1 MVAWNIDYEHDSEE
15 VILLKKH
22 IAEQDSRNSTLQGQ
36 LLKTKNALDDNK
48 TALDETTRKLL
59 QEADR
64 AQSLDEELRGCKE
77 TLDKERVMRQNM
89 DLTARSAAEKGK
101 QEEVARRELQQ
112 TLESISSRE
121 TASKTTIL
129 NLRNEKAALE
139 RRMRELEV
147 NLQQVISAATPKR
160 KGRARSSSLSDIR
173 ITTLER
179 DLGESRASVL
189 NLQAELEKAQEKLRR
204 NEEDLV
210 RVENE
215 RTVLERRMADE
226 MKNMEER
233 LDNKDEEI
241 VRLSGGEDLGLAQE
255 REEELIRRVEEEEA
269 KVQALERLLSETRD
283 LKAMEGALQR
293 AEKRVAAEI
302 SKVKGLEE
310 KNAGLNKDMRQ
321 VRDAL
326 KESHAH
332 AQNLK
337 TALGDR
343 DSLVDSLRVQERY
356 AGDDLHVGRILI
368 LCRALKAQVGV
379 LEEEIG
385 SLRATQSTPTSSATP
400 SRPHDGSVTDVETVE
415 KLLAAV
421 DRLRGERDDLRRQ
434 LEFLQIE
441 SKFTIEALE
450 NKINSGASSV
460 KATAT
465 TEDSRVLQLQSEVQ
479 ELLERLAKASSR
491 SHVDLS
497 SSTIESSRLGLIA
510 SASLVMVEHL
520 QTRVDHDDGAMDQ
533 ALIEI
538 SHLRSQ
544 LQDTMASSE
553 ESHHTSH
560 TLQQALLDLQL
571 RLESTTGGLHD
582 TQRQRDDLLLQVER
596 LQSQIMASDRV
607 REQYQ
612 ELQSSHERTTTRLA
626 VVTNALEDA
635 ESERNSLRVEVVN
648 LQGDMVSAQDS
659 LKQAEKRYSDLQNQQ
674 LSSMSSFQVN
684 RKLKEQI
691 EELEGRVARRTE
703 QIGIHQHDIKRLET
717 NLKLQEDRIAEMT
730 SELEVAMSE
739 KESMVED
746 CADAR
751 EARDR
756 ALRKADDL
764 EDAVETLE
772 TQRRSFEAE
781 RDSEMSTLVEVWSST
796 LAKSRLS
803 ITRLRAAAHEASATN
818 LDLSQRLQSIS
829 AERDSALSLL
839 KGQASELELDQKV
852 AAAHQEE
859 ARNAVV
865 ALAVVRTADAEH
877 RRAIHQDRERICALL
892 SATQDELND
901 RLREISS
908 LQDQLQGRR
917 VQDLAEN
924 TEQQARHSAEIAKLK
939 AANADLG
946 QSCAELE
953 QELAQSRKE
962 LHLATEQHDR
972 LRADTDA
979 IKEQIAQLQT
989 DHAEELESLRGKLQ
1003 QVAVDLQ
1010 EAREAHAL
1018 TEKASLDLSAAN
1030 AELEGRLDI
1039 VSKQRDADSVLIA
1052 DLQGREDDHSK
1063 QVLDIQSRLDNATEE
1078 LQQTTREKDN
1088 LEILLRQA
1096 RTELSRTTDT
1106 TEDRVRELLEERD
1119 ALQEKM
1125 DRAESHH
1132 ATELVQVQER
1142 LREFQTEAGSL
1153 RAQLD
1158 KAITD
1163 TKCMRTAFETE
1174 LRESAERCEDA
1185 RAQQDAAQAQLTS
1198 IEAEFDDLEAR
1209 LRSALDEKDALEAK
1223 NTNIESEI
1231 QRTLSMQRY
1240 LESQLKDSAHESTV
1254 AKAELEQVKEKFAH
1268 AERDGKAAEIRLTF
1282 QAAQHDQA
1290 MASLK
1295 QEIQNLQAA
1304 SRQDD
1309 RVQELEGKIEYMDAL
1324 MRSKTQEIEEN
1335 DDRFIELHKEKKKL
1349 TAKVETLSRKVQTLQ
1364 IKLVTLRDSAN
1375 NQDPAQH
1382 IASTSKQ
1389 RPSLGQPFA
1398 STQHTKS
1405 SSPLSAVPSGSPS
1418 RSRTMS
1424 GPSALVSRKTPEG
1437 RRVPSVFRAKTPE
1450 PAKATPPEHQDA
1462 LPTVVVAGKKRAA
1475 PDDGDE
1481 AVPVQGFTSEGVLVK
1496 EHNTATTPRRRKSPR
1511 TGFTPVRNTTARP
1524 LTTLVA
1530 PGPVVAEAPTPL
1542 VISDVTNSPRG
1553 QPPPADAKVK
1563 RSWLGAPMSKP
1574 SQSSG
1579 GATARVI
1586 STRPGAAERGR

>member
-1 MVAWNIDYEHDSEE
+1 MVAWNIDYERDSEE

-22 IAEQDSRNSTLQGQ
+22 IAEQDSRNSTLHGQ
-36 LLKTKNALDDNK
+36 LLKTKNALEDNK

-64 AQSLDEELRGCKE
+64 AHSLDEELRACKGS
-77 TLDKERVMRQNM
+77 LDKERVMRQNV
-89 DLTARSAAEKGK
+89 DLTVRSAAEKGK
-101 QEEVARRELQQ
+101 QEEVTRRELQQ
-112 TLESISSRE
+112 ALESISSRE
-121 TASKTTIL
+121 TASNAIIS
-129 NLRNEKAALE
+129 NLRSEKVALE

-160 KGRARSSSLSDIR
+160 KGRARSSSLSDVR
-173 ITTLER
+173 VASLER

-189 NLQAELEKAQEKLRR
+189 GLQAELGKAQEKLRR

-233 LDNKDEEI
+233 LANKDEEI

-283 LKAMEGALQR
+283 LKTMESALQR
-293 AEKRVAAEI
+293 AEKRIAAEI

-310 KNAGLNKDMRQ
+310 KNAGLNRDIRQ

-326 KESHAH
+326 EDSHAH
-332 AQNLK
+332 ARSLK
-337 TALGDR
+337 TALDDR
-343 DSLVDSLRVQERY
+343 DSLVNSLRVE
-356 AGDDLHVGRILI
+356 G
-368 LCRALKAQVGV
+368 RALKAQVGV
-379 LEEEIG
+379 QQEEIR
-385 SLRATQSTPTSSATP
+385 SLRATPSALASSATP
-400 SRPHDGSVTDVETVE
+400 GHSHDSPVTDVETVE
-415 KLLAAV
+415 KLLTAV

-434 LEFLQIE
+434 LEFLQVE

-450 NKINSGASSV
+450 NQINSGVSSV
-460 KATAT
+460 KAAAT
-465 TEDSRVLQLQSEVQ
+465 TIEDSRVLQLQSEVQ
-479 ELLERLAKASSR
+479 ELLKRLAKASSR
-491 SHVDLS
+491 SYMGLS
-497 SSTIESSRLGLIA
+497 SSAMESPRLGLIA

-520 QTRVDHDDGAMDQ
+520 QSRVDHDGEAKDQ
-533 ALIEI
+533 ALVEI

-544 LQDTMASSE
+544 LQDTMVSNE
-553 ESHHTSH
+553 ESHRTSH
-560 TLQQALLDLQL
+560 TLQQSLLDLQL
-571 RLESTTGGLHD
+571 RLESSTGSLHD
-582 TQRQRDDLLLQVER
+582 TQRQRDDLLLQVEH
-596 LQSQIMASDRV
+596 LQSQIMTSDHIG
-607 REQYQ
+607 EQYQ
-612 ELQSSHERTTTRLA
+612 ELQSNHERSTARLA
-626 VVTNALEDA
+626 DVMNALEDA

-648 LQGDMVSAQDS
+648 LQRDMVSAQNS
-659 LKQAEKRYSDLQNQQ
+659 LKQAEQRYSDLQNQQ
-674 LSSMSSFQVN
+674 LSSMSSVQVN

-730 SELEVAMSE
+730 GELEIAMSE

-756 ALRKADDL
+756 ALKRTDVL
-764 EDAVETLE
+764 EDTVETLE
-772 TQRRSFEAE
+772 TQRRSFEAQ
-781 RDSEMSTLVEVWSST
+781 RDCELSTLVEVWSST
-796 LAKSRLS
+796 LAKSRS
-803 ITRLRAAAHEASATN
+803 TIARLRTGAHEATAAN
-818 LDLSQRLQSIS
+818 LDMSQRLQFIS

-839 KGQASELELDQKV
+839 KRQAPELELDRKA
-852 AAAHQEE
+852 AAAHREE
-859 ARNAVV
+859 ARDAVV
-865 ALAVVRTADAEH
+865 ALAVIRTADAEH
-877 RRAIHQDRERICALL
+877 RRAIQQDRDRICALL
-892 SATQDELND
+892 SVTREELND
-901 RLREISS
+901 RLKEISS
-908 LQDQLQGRR
+908 LQDRLQGRR
-917 VQDLAEN
+917 SQELAES
-924 TEQQARHSAEIAKLK
+924 TEQQARHSAEIANLK
-939 AANADLG
+939 AANADLS

-953 QELAQSRKE
+953 DELAHSQKE
-962 LHLATEQHDR
+962 LHLAMEQHEQ

-989 DHAEELESLRGKLQ
+989 DHTEELESLRGKLQ

-1018 TEKASLDLSAAN
+1018 TEKASLELSAAN
-1030 AELEGRLDI
+1030 AELEGRLDNMT
-1039 VSKQRDADSVLIA
+1039 KQRDADSVFIA
-1052 DLQGREDDHSK
+1052 DLQSREADHRK
-1063 QVLDIQSRLDNATEE
+1063 QVLGIQSCLDNATEE
-1078 LQQTTREKDN
+1078 LRQTTREKDD
-1088 LEILLRQA
+1088 LETLLRQA
-1096 RTELSRTTDT
+1096 RTDLSHATVT
-1106 TEDRVRELLEERD
+1106 TEDRVRDLLEERD
-1119 ALQEKM
+1119 ALQEKF
-1125 DRAESHH
+1125 DQAESHH

-1142 LREFQTEAGSL
+1142 LRRLQTEADSL

-1158 KAITD
+1158 KAIVD
-1163 TKCMRTAFETE
+1163 TKHMHTAFETE
-1174 LRESAERCEDA
+1174 LQESAERCDDA
-1185 RAQQDAAQAQLTS
+1185 RAQQDAAQAQLS
-1198 IEAEFDDLEAR
+1198 SLEAEFDNLETR
-1209 LRSALDEKDALEAK
+1209 LRSAMEEKDALEAK
-1223 NTNIESEI
+1223 NTNLESEI

-1240 LESQLKDSAHESTV
+1240 LESQLKDSAHESAV

-1268 AERDGKAAEIRLTF
+1268 AERDGKAAEMQLTF

-1295 QEIQNLQAA
+1295 QEIQNLQVA
-1304 SRQDD
+1304 SRQDE
-1309 RVQELEGKIEYMDAL
+1309 RIQELEGKIGYMDAL

-1364 IKLVTLRDSAN
+1364 TKLATLRDGAT
-1375 NQDPAQH
+1375 NQDPAPH
-1382 IASTSKQ
+1382 TASTSKQ
-1389 RPSLGQPFA
+1389 SPSLRHPFA
-1398 STQHTKS
+1398 GTATQHTKS
-1405 SSPLSAVPSGSPS
+1405 SPPLSAVPPSSPS

-1424 GPSALVSRKTPEG
+1424 GPSALVIRKTPEG
-1437 RRVPSVFRAKTPE
+1437 RRVPST
-1450 PAKATPPEHQDA
+1450 TPPEHQDPI
-1462 LPTVVVAGKKRAA
+1462 PTAVVAGKKRAA

-1481 AVPVQGFTSEGVLVK
+1481 AVPAQGFTSEGVLVK

-1524 LTTLVA
+1524 LTTLGA
-1530 PGPVVAEAPTPL
+1530 PGPAAAQASTPL

-1553 QPPPADAKVK
+1553 QPPADAKVK

-1574 SQSSG
+1574 SQSSS
-1579 GATARVI
+1579 GATARVF
-1586 STRPGAAERGR
+1586 STRPGATERGR

>member
-15 VILLKKH
+15 VIFLKKH

-77 TLDKERVMRQNM
+77 TLDKEKVMRQNM
-89 DLTARSAAEKGK
+89 DLTARSTAEKAK

-112 TLESISSRE
+112 ALESISSRE
-121 TASKTTIL
+121 TASNTTIS
-129 NLRNEKAALE
+129 NLRNEKVALE

-189 NLQAELEKAQEKLRR
+189 NLQAELEKVQEKLRR

-233 LDNKDEEI
+233 MANKDEEI

-269 KVQALERLLSETRD
+269 KVQALEHLLSETRD
-283 LKAMEGALQR
+283 LKAMESAVQK
-293 AEKRVAAEI
+293 AERRVAAEI
-302 SKVKGLEE
+302 SKVKSLEE
-310 KNAGLNKDMRQ
+310 KNAGLSRDVRQ

-326 KESHAH
+326 KESHAR
-332 AQNLK
+332 AQSLK
-337 TALGDR
+337 TTLGDR
-343 DSLVDSLRVQERY
+343 DSLVHSLRVQE
-356 AGDDLHVGRILI
+356 
-368 LCRALKAQVGV
+368 RALKAQVGV
-379 LEEEIG
+379 LEEEIV
-385 SLRATQSTPTSSATP
+385 SLRATQSTPASSATP
-400 SRPHDGSVTDVETVE
+400 SCTHDGSVTGVKTVE

-450 NKINSGASSV
+450 SKINSGASSI
-460 KATAT
+460 KSAAT

-479 ELLERLAKASSR
+479 ELLERLAKTSSR

-497 SSTIESSRLGLIA
+497 SSATESSRLGLIA

-520 QTRVDHDDGAMDQ
+520 QTRVDHDDEAMDQ

-538 SHLRSQ
+538 SHLRSR

-560 TLQQALLDLQL
+560 TLQQSLLDLQL
-571 RLESTTGGLHD
+571 RLESITGGLHD

-626 VVTNALEDA
+626 DVTNALEDA

-648 LQGDMVSAQDS
+648 LQGDMVSAQNS
-659 LKQAEKRYSDLQNQQ
+659 LKQAEQRYSDLQNQQ

-730 SELEVAMSE
+730 SELEIAMSE

-764 EDAVETLE
+764 EDAAETLE
-772 TQRRSFEAE
+772 AQRRSFEAQ
-781 RDSEMSTLVEVWSST
+781 RDSEVSALVEVWSST
-796 LAKSRLS
+796 LVKSRSS
-803 ITRLRAAAHEASATN
+803 IAHLRAAAHGASTAN
-818 LDLSQRLQSIS
+818 LDMSRRLQFIS

-839 KGQASELELDQKV
+839 KGQASELELDQSA
-852 AAAHQEE
+852 AAAHRDE

-865 ALAVVRTADAEH
+865 ALAAVRTADAEH
-877 RRAIHQDRERICALL
+877 RRAIQQDRERLCALL
-892 SATQDELND
+892 SATRDELND
-901 RLREISS
+901 RLKEISS

-917 VQDLAEN
+917 VQDLAES
-924 TEQQARHSAEIAKLK
+924 TEQQARHSAEVAKLN
-939 AANADLG
+939 AANVDLS

-953 QELAQSRKE
+953 HELAQSRKE

-979 IKEQIAQLQT
+979 IKDHIAQLQT

-1018 TEKASLDLSAAN
+1018 TEKASLELSAAN

-1052 DLQGREDDHSK
+1052 DLQSREEDHSK
-1063 QVLDIQSRLDNATEE
+1063 QLLGIQSRLDNVTEE
-1078 LQQTTREKDN
+1078 LQQTTREKDD

-1096 RTELSRTTDT
+1096 NTELSRATDT

-1119 ALQEKM
+1119 ALQEKI
-1125 DRAESHH
+1125 DQAESQH

-1142 LREFQTEAGSL
+1142 LRRFQTEADSL
-1153 RAQLD
+1153 REQLD
-1158 KAITD
+1158 KAIAD
-1163 TKCMRTAFETE
+1163 TKRMRTTFETE
-1174 LRESAERCEDA
+1174 LRESAERWEDA

-1198 IEAEFDDLEAR
+1198 LEAEFDDMETR
-1209 LRSALDEKDALEAK
+1209 LRSAIEEKDALEAK

-1254 AKAELEQVKEKFAH
+1254 AKAELEQH
-1268 AERDGKAAEIRLTF
+1268 QGKT
-1282 QAAQHDQA
+1282 
-1290 MASLK
+1290 
-1295 QEIQNLQAA
+1295 
-1304 SRQDD
+1304 D

-1349 TAKVETLSRKVQTLQ
+1349 MAKVETLSRKVQTLQ
-1364 IKLVTLRDSAN
+1364 IKIVTLRDSAN

-1405 SSPLSAVPSGSPS
+1405 SSPLPAVPSGSPS

-1437 RRVPSVFRAKTPE
+1437 RRAPSVFRAKTPE
-1450 PAKATPPEHQDA
+1450 PAKTTPPGQQDA
-1462 LPTVVVAGKKRAA
+1462 LPTVAVAGKKRAA

-1524 LTTLVA
+1524 LTTLVV
-1530 PGPVVAEAPTPL
+1530 PGPAAAEALTPL

-1553 QPPPADAKVK
+1553 QPPADAKVK